1 MKVRYIVYSHNYNNT
16 DPQDF
21 GTISNVT
28 FGPQTDTEQCVE
40 IMIVDDSDTEDCERF
55 SFDFISSEDRAV
67 LPSANVV
74 ITILDDDRE
83 YCRP

>member
-1 MKVRYIVYSHNYNNT
+1 M
-16 DPQDF
+16 
-21 GTISNVT
+21 
-28 FGPQTDTEQCVE
+28 E